1 MKITEIV
8 NARIAK
14 RIAQFVDTDLIE
26 NGRLL
31 EVTVEV
37 MDKIRK
43 DGKIQV
49 VCLGLDKSVSEDKDE
64 NIRELR
70 IDIDKFE
77 NNLLAM
83 GLDPDTDLEGKKIQ
97 LICLDECAGN
107 RIWVPGKGG
116 SWDDTTVDY
125 VHYIG
130 GIL

>member
-1 MKITEIV
+1 MKTTEII

-14 RIAQFVDTDLIE
+14 RIAQFVDADLIE

-43 DGKIQV
+43 DGKVQT
-49 VCLGLDKSVSEDKDE
+49 VCLGLDKSVSEDDD
-64 NIRELR
+64 IRELR

-83 GLDPDTDLEGKKIQ
+83 GLDPNTDLEDKKIQ

-130 GIL
+130 GII